1 MTRVGITKV
10 ARHLPEGRMTAAEM
24 AALTGL
30 AEAKILDEIGI
41 REKPIGAPGESA
53 LDHALKAGQKL
64 LEGLDPKSIDL
75 LIYASGS
82 MPDYPLWWGIYKL
95 HELLGLQHARFLE
108 LHYGC
113 IGSLHALEAAKN
125 YMVADPDIKRAVVI
139 GAEGY
144 HFDPGFADYAYA
156 DNEPMYIF
164 ADGAAAALL
173 ERSSELELPNYLGSF
188 RFMVDSSKSHEVPI
202 PGGGAKSY
210 SEGDRSLR
218 LPAQDARELKRF
230 GIRYIQNYLKVI
242 ADALAADGR
251 HQPDFLISSQLK
263 LPLMR
268 ILLTKLGLTQEDT
281 AYTMPKWGHVGT
293 ADILLALGEAMEQE
307 RFRTGS
313 TAIIVSSGVSFS
325 WGAATLHLP

>member
-10 ARHLPEGRMTAAEM
+10 AHHLPEGRMTAAEM
-24 AALTGL
+24 ARRTGL
-30 AEAKILDEIGI
+30 TEAKILEDLGLH
-41 REKPIGAPGESA
+41 EKPVGAPGESA
-53 LDHALKAGQKL
+53 LDHALAAGRKL
-64 LEGLDPKSIDL
+64 LEGLDPRSIDL

-113 IGSLHALEAAKN
+113 IGSLHALEVAKN
-125 YMVADPDIKRAVVI
+125 YMIADPRIKRVVVI

-144 HFDPGFADYAYA
+144 HFDERFADYGYA

-173 ERSSELELPNYLGSF
+173 ESGPDLPNHLGSF
-188 RFMVDSSKSHEVPI
+188 SFLVDSSRSEEFPI

-210 SEGDRSLR
+210 FEGDRALR
-218 LPAQDARELKRF
+218 LPGHDARELKRF

-242 ADALAADGR
+242 EQALAADGLER
-251 HQPDFLISSQLK
+251 PDFVISSQLK
-263 LPLMR
+263 LPLAR
-268 ILLTKLGLTQEDT
+268 ILMTKLGLTMQET

-293 ADILLALGEAMEQE
+293 ADIILAMGEAMAHGQL
-307 RFRTGS
+307 RPGS
-313 TAIIVSSGVSFS
+313 TAVIVSSGVSFS
-325 WGAATLHLP
+325 WGAATLLIPS